1 MNISKQLC
9 IILLSTFL
17 FACGSSGSGDSSA
30 GTNDGTVIKNDDL
43 VPPTD
48 DDEIIAE
55 SATVTINWDDNS
67 DNEAGYII
75 ERRLQSSDT
84 FDSAVPL
91 AENSNSYDDKTVSV
105 GNSYCY
111 KVSAFNQAGSAP
123 SDEMCVDI

>member
-17 FACGSSGSGDSSA
+17 FACGSSGGGDSSA
-30 GTNDGTVIKNDDL
+30 GTNDETVIKNDDL
-43 VPPTD
+43 IPPTD
-48 DDEIIAE
+48 DEEVIVE

-84 FDSAVPL
+84 FDSAIPL
-91 AENSNSYDDKTVSV
+91 AENTNSYDDKTVYV

-111 KVSAFNQAGSAP
+111 KVSAFNQAGSAA